1 VPIRTLIWEAQVNQA
16 AQAGYAADYQNKRLP
31 VAVNECKEW
40 MRAQKNLIEELQ
52 DNKPGYMGARLGK
65 RLITDCYARGVC
77 RGAVE
82 CTSLVTH
89 AEQYEKDPTCAE
101 SVKTAPVT
109 EMSLFYG
116 LRLLEAAAAK
126 EPWPREP
133 RRLQPDT
140 RNRTQKKLTDCPFW
154 TVYGG
159 RGRAAEAT
167 WARKQKLSLLAW
179 ALLYNLSKIC
189 LV

>member
-1 VPIRTLIWEAQVNQA
+1 MTPLSHSSDLCKGWCGRVPVRTLIWAAQVTQA

-31 VAVNECKEW
+31 VAVHECKEW
-40 MRAQKNLIEELQ
+40 MKAQKNLIEELQ

-65 RLITDCYARGVC
+65 RLITDSYARGVC

-109 EMSLFYG
+109 DMSLFYG
-116 LRLLEAAAAK
+116 LRLL
-126 EPWPREP
+126 
-133 RRLQPDT
+133 
-140 RNRTQKKLTDCPFW
+140 
-154 TVYGG
+154 
-159 RGRAAEAT
+159 
-167 WARKQKLSLLAW
+167 
-179 ALLYNLSKIC
+179 
-189 LV
+189 